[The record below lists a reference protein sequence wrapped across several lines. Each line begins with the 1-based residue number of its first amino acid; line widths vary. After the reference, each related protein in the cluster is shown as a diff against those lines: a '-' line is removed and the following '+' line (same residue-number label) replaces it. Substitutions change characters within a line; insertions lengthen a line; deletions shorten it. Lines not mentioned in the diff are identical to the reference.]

1 MVRFDVKAIKASSKR
16 NYEETWLE
24 TEKLLTRRGRSI
36 LWSKTQG
43 KTHPVSDLIWKI
55 RQIILSYG
63 FEEIINPC
71 IVEESEVYKQ
81 YGPEAPVILDR
92 CFYLAGLPRP
102 EIGLSRRKLQEIK
115 EIVPTLTVGQTDEL
129 KRIFRAYKV
138 GKIGGDDLTEEIVTR
153 LVVKAEQATAILTL
167 FPELMKLRPVPTK
180 LILRS
185 HMTALWFPLLSRLQ
199 DVETLP
205 IKKFSIGIKYRREQ
219 RLDPLHLYGS
229 FVASLVVMGEDV
241 TLEDGGEITKLILAE
256 LGFRDAKFVVKKATS
271 KYYASQTEEE
281 VFIKFKDQWIE
292 VGDHGLYSPV
302 SLANYNIR
310 YPVFNL
316 GLGVERIAMILY
328 GVNDIRSMVY
338 PQFYLEA
345 EYSDAQM
352 ARMIQIAE
360 KPSTPE
366 GRKILEAIIN
376 TAILKAEEPSPC
388 EFLAYKGEIGRRN
401 VKVFVYEPDRDT
413 KLLGPAALNTIY
425 VYEGNILGIPEVG
438 MDHVQ
443 VVREA
448 RERGVSTGIRYVDG
462 VASLAAAEIEKVVA
476 VNQPCDFDLRVK
488 MVKLLSDINLKIDEV
503 AEQYITA
510 KHKKIVV
517 KGPAFIGIKANVVA
531 SR

>member
-1 MVRFDVKAIKASSKR
+1 MVRFDVKAIRAKAKM
-16 NYEETWLE
+16 NYEEAWLE
-24 TEKLLTRRGRSI
+24 TEKLLAKRGRLI

-43 KTHPVSDLIWKI
+43 KTHPVSDLIWRI

-63 FEEIINPC
+63 FEEAINPC
-71 IVEESEVYKQ
+71 IIEESEVYKQ

-102 EIGLSRRKLQEIK
+102 EIGLSSKKLQEIK
-115 EIVPTLTVGQTDEL
+115 AIVPTLTANQTDEL
-129 KRIFRAYKV
+129 RRIFRAYKE

-153 LVVKAEQATAILTL
+153 LGVKTEQATAILTL
-167 FPELMKLRPVPTK
+167 FPELMKLRPIPTK

-199 DVETLP
+199 DVEVLP

-229 FVASLVVMGEDV
+229 FVASLVVMAADI
-241 TLEDGGEITKLILAE
+241 TLEDGEELTKAMLAE
-256 LGFRDAKFVVKKATS
+256 LGFRDAKFVIKKATS
-271 KYYASQTEEE
+271 KYYAPQTEEE

-292 VGDHGLYSPV
+292 VGDQGLYSPV

-310 YPVFNL
+310 HPVFNL
-316 GLGVERIAMILY
+316 GLGVERIAMILH
-328 GVNDIRSMVY
+328 GVDDIRRMIH

-345 EYSDAQM
+345 EYSDAQI
-352 ARMIQIAE
+352 AGMIQIAE

-366 GRKILEAIIN
+366 GRKILDAIID
-376 TAILKAEEPSPC
+376 TAIQKAEEPSPC
-388 EFLAYKGEIGRRN
+388 EFLAYKGVIWGKN
-401 VKVFVYEPDRDT
+401 VEVFVYEPDKDT
-413 KLLGPAALNTIY
+413 KLLGPAALNTIH

-443 VVREA
+443 LVREA
-448 RERGVSTGIRYVDG
+448 RRRGVSTGIRYIDG
-462 VASLAAAEIEKVVA
+462 VASLAAAEMEKLA
-476 VNQPCDFDLRVK
+476 AAGQPRDLDLRVR

-503 AEQYITA
+503 AEQYIPA
-510 KHKKIVV
+510 KQKKIIV
-517 KGPAFIGIKANVVA
+517 KGPAFIGIKARLA
-531 SR
+531 PPQ